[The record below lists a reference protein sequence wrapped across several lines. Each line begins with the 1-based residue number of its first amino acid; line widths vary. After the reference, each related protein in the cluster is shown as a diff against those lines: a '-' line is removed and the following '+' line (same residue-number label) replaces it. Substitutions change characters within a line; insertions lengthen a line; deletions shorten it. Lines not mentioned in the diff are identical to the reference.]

1 MHNVLRMNGNS
12 TKSPLEQKLIDH
24 ISQFGPITFDSFMES
39 ALYDPEHGY
48 YPTRRRAPGAT
59 PVGVV
64 GDYFTSPVSHPAF
77 GALIALQLEE
87 MWRKLEQPHEFT
99 VLEMGAGDGTLAADI
114 IEYTTNELPDF
125 AEAMTYVASDLAPE
139 ENSTIVQSSS
149 ELPRGITGCVL
160 SNELIDAFPVSR
172 FQIVRGE
179 VMEIFVDWDGT
190 RFVEVLRYPSD
201 PELEARVA
209 AFAPKLADGYRGEV
223 NLRIGYWADVVSDV
237 LDKGFVLTIDYGFDR
252 QELYKPERVEGSLR
266 CYYQHTLSQN
276 PLGRV
281 GRQDITSHVDFT
293 AVDHAL
299 HVDGLSKVS
308 RVSQAEFLE
317 NIGINKFFDDP
328 DLLGQRKS
336 ELEEEFA
343 GFGSLISSEGFG
355 GFQVAVHSTGAPIEL
370 TGVHGG
376 DPLSEG
382 HTTPLLNTSS
392 VPHSRLLRASGP
404 FSGQLV
410 QQMPT
415 WEQLFSDQP

>member
-12 TKSPLEQKLIDH
+12 THSPLEQKLIDH
-24 ISQFGPITFDSFMES
+24 ISQFGPITFDSFMET
-39 ALYDPEHGY
+39 ALYDPDFGY

-64 GDYFTSPVSHPAF
+64 GDYFTSPVTHPAF

-87 MWRKLEQPHEFT
+87 MWRKLESPDEFT
-99 VLEMGAGDGTLAADI
+99 VLEMGAGDGTLAADV
-114 IEYTTNELPDF
+114 IEYTKKELPEF
-125 AEAMTYVASDLAPE
+125 AEAMNYIASDLAPE
-139 ENSTIVQSSS
+139 ENSAIVHHSS

-172 FQIVRGE
+172 FQIVRGQ
-179 VMEIFVDWDGT
+179 VLEIYVDWDGSK
-190 RFVEVLRYPSD
+190 FIEVLRDPSD

-209 AFAPKLADGYRGEV
+209 AFAHKLADGYRGEV

-237 LDKGFVLTIDYGFDR
+237 LDNGFVLTIDYGFDR

-281 GRQDITSHVDFT
+281 GKQDITSHVDFT

-299 HVDGLSKVS
+299 LVDGLSKVG
-308 RVSQAEFLE
+308 RVSQSEFLE

-328 DLLGQRKS
+328 GLLVQRKS

-343 GFGSLISSEGFG
+343 GLGSLVSPEGFG
-355 GFQVAVHSTGAPIEL
+355 GFQVVVHSTTDQIEL
-370 TGVHGG
+370 TGVNGG
-376 DPLSEG
+376 EALSEG
-382 HTTPLLNTSS
+382 HKAPLLNSSS

-404 FSGQLV
+404 FSGQQV

-415 WEQLFSDQP
+415 WEQLFSDEP